1 MYKSIIYVFLL
12 GSLVMLS
19 CQQKVDI
26 ASEKEAIIAV
36 NKKQLDAVKSADYE
50 GEAAV
55 WAHEPYIVHATTAGG
70 KGKVGW
76 DSLSAHYKMSFEK
89 RKKDP
94 NNNVFREFTASNYD
108 IKIEGNVAFII
119 YDEYVEGKWQGED
132 FSDKSKVVKHL
143 IKKDGEWKITVVSG
157 F

>member
-1 MYKSIIYVFLL
+1 MNKSIIYVLVL

-19 CQQKVDI
+19 FQQKVDI
-26 ASEKEAIIAV
+26 EQEKEAIKAV
-36 NKKQLDAVKSADYE
+36 NQKQLDAVKAADYE

-76 DSLSAHYKMSFEK
+76 DSLSAHYKKSFEE

-94 NNNVFREFTASNYD
+94 GNNVIKEITASNYD
-108 IKIEGNVAFII
+108 IQLSGNVAFIM
-119 YDEYVEGKWQGED
+119 YDEYAEGKWEGED
-132 FSDKSKVVKHL
+132 FSSKSKVVKHL